1 MTGNFHPH
9 PALPPSRGKEESER
23 PAVAEKL
30 IGIESLD
37 NEGRGVGHAD
47 GKVIFVEG
55 ALTGERVTYASHR
68 KKASYELADV
78 VRVLDASP
86 SRVTPRCPHFGTCG
100 GCSMQHADAATQV
113 AAKQRVLEDSLWH
126 IARLRPETIARAL
139 RGPAWNYRFRAR
151 LSVRDV
157 AKKGGVLV
165 GFHERKSS
173 YVADMRECHVMPHHV
188 SDLLVPLRELVG
200 SLSIRQRLPQIEVA
214 IGEGEVD
221 RGATTALV
229 LRILEPLTRED
240 EEKLAAFEKRHDVWF
255 WLQSKGPETARPL
268 HAEGSR
274 ETPELV
280 YRLPEFGLCLPF
292 TPVDFTQVNPFIN
305 RSLVGRAVR
314 LLAPHPGDRVV
325 DLFCG
330 LGNFTLPIATI
341 ARAVLGIDGSASL
354 TQKARANAERNGLA
368 AKTMFSTSNLFEANA
383 AQFEA
388 LGQVDRALIDPPR
401 EGAIAVAKAFVA
413 LGSAAPERIVYVSC
427 NPATLARDAAVL
439 AHEGGYALREAGIV
453 NMFPQT
459 SHVESIALFER
470 RK

>member
-1 MTGNFHPH
+1 M
-9 PALPPSRGKEESER
+9 SER
-23 PAVAEKL
+23 E
-30 IGIESLD
+30 IRIESLD

-68 KKASYELADV
+68 KKASYEVAEV

-86 SRVTPRCPHFGTCG
+86 ARVTPRCPHFGICG
-100 GCSMQHADAATQV
+100 GCSMQHVDEATQV
-113 AAKQRVLEDSLWH
+113 AAKQRVLEDNLWH
-126 IARLRPETIARAL
+126 LARLRPETIARPM

-173 YVADMRECHVMPHHV
+173 YVADMRECHVMPRHV
-188 SDLLVPLRELVG
+188 SDLLVPLRELVA

-214 IGEGEVD
+214 IGEGSD
-221 RGATTALV
+221 RSEKGVTTALV

-240 EEKLAAFEKRHDVWF
+240 EAKLAAFAGRHDVWF
-255 WLQSKGPETARPL
+255 WVQSKGPETVRPL
-268 HAEGSR
+268 QIEEPDKKR
-274 ETPELV
+274 ELV
-280 YRLPEFGLCLPF
+280 YRLPEFGLFMPF
-292 TPVDFTQVNPFIN
+292 TPADFTQVNPFIN
-305 RSLVGRAVR
+305 RALVGRAVR
-314 LLAPHPGDRVV
+314 LLAPQPEDRVV

-341 ARAVLGIDGSASL
+341 AQAVVGLEGSASL
-354 TQKARANAERNGLA
+354 TQKARVNAERNGLA
-368 AKTMFSTSNLFEANA
+368 ANTQFSTANLFEVDAR
-383 AQFEA
+383 QFEA
-388 LGQVDRALIDPPR
+388 LGRFDRALIDPPR

-413 LGSAAPERIVYVSC
+413 LGAAAPERIVYVSC

-439 AHEGGYALREAGIV
+439 ANEGDYVLREAGIV

-459 SHVESIALFER
+459 SHVESIALFDR